1 MSGSERPGE
10 QPSSCTAG
18 IQPENHAPVAPPR
31 EVEPT
36 WADADKAFGHDLDSD
51 IDDALADLHN
61 GGFSADESAA
71 DEAVRRLDRIAQ
83 DHVHIEMLRREG
95 FEGPNYELFKT
106 TLALYG
112 YPVMRAW
119 IRRRQIWGLTAARGR
134 AVRCREAVRDHLAQD
149 LDDRQELAMEVVAR
163 ALVFFRKHA
172 LLAGKWAPTGGAN
185 ITTFFAGA
193 CIAVFPNVCRAWLK
207 EYEMDQ
213 NCDRLDLEQFDR
225 LSDGRSGAGPEERAF
240 QVDLFET
247 ALKAAGTDRLR
258 RALASVVLADAQY
271 AEIAENEGTSEEA
284 IKQLIYRFRRS
295 GEGRTQ

>member
-1 MSGSERPGE
+1 MIGSERPGE
-10 QPSSCTAG
+10 QPLSCAAG
-18 IQPENHAPVAPPR
+18 LQPEDRVPAR
-31 EVEPT
+31 SSSGQEPT
-36 WADADKAFGHDLDSD
+36 WKDADEAIDGDL
-51 IDDALADLHN
+51 DDALAALHD
-61 GGFSADESAA
+61 GGFSADEFIAEEAA
-71 DEAVRRLDRIAQ
+71 RRLDRITQ
-83 DHVHIEMLRREG
+83 DHAHIEMLRSDR

-119 IRRRQIWGLTAARGR
+119 IRRHQIWGLTAARGR
-134 AVRCREAVRDHLAQD
+134 PVRCRDAVRDHLARD

-163 ALVFFRKHA
+163 ALVFFREHA
-172 LLAGKWAPTGGAN
+172 LLAGKWTPTGGAN

-213 NCDRLDLEQFDR
+213 GCDHLDLGQLDHLLDPR
-225 LSDGRSGAGPEERAF
+225 GGVSPEERVC

-258 RALASVVLADAQY
+258 RALASVVLTEAQY
-271 AEIAENEGTSEEA
+271 AEIAEREGTSEKA
-284 IKQLIYRFRRS
+284 IKQEIYRFRRS
-295 GEGRTQ
+295 WEGRIQ